1 MSEPLASQLC
11 PSQDSELVLEVQL
24 ALMHFERDR
33 LTYLS
38 ADGYPSKLA
47 LGLCT
52 VLIEAIRDEVN
63 LIRQHHKVLFLEILK
78 NLRLA
83 FTSIAL
89 ASLELEVELVRMA

>member
-1 MSEPLASQLC
+1 
-11 PSQDSELVLEVQL
+11 
-24 ALMHFERDR
+24 MHFERDR
-33 LTYLS
+33 LAYLS